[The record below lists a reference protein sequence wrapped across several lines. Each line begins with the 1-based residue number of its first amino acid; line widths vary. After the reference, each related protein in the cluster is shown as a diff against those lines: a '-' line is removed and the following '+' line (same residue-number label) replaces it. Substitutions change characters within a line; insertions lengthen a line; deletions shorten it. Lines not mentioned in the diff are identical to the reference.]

1 MRVPAEDKVTR
12 RESKM
17 DRTVR
22 KVDLVIPSS
31 EGPSQGKFETKIISI
46 FPIVAIATDR
56 QDGDGQFM
64 KRLGAIRSILIAGTE
79 KDVAKTDEGIR
90 LVRGDGPEQG
100 IHPPARSM

>member
-1 MRVPAEDKVTR
+1 MRVPAEDEVTGRKGKVDQT
-12 RESKM
+12 M
-17 DRTVR
+17 G
-22 KVDLVIPSS
+22 KVDLMVSSS
-31 EGPSQGKFETKIISI
+31 EGPGQRKFETKIISV
-46 FPIVAIATDR
+46 FPIIAIAADR

-64 KRLGAIRSILIAGTE
+64 ECFGTIRSILIAGTE